1 LMIAAEFASTGAEE
15 MSLFQRLSAGNGT
28 NPFRLALCPRLIPL
42 QLGGGLPPLVEVTCK
57 FWEEEV
63 ALPGLGFITAMENVP
78 ADASLP
84 VAVSCVDDTKV
95 VASGAPARS
104 TCAPPTNPLPSTV
117 IANAPAGTDG
127 GAMPVSTGTG
137 FCNVTA
143 LLPVAVASAELTART
158 VTVLELGTVVGAV
171 YMPEELI
178 EPIAAL
184 PPATPFTCHVTAVFD
199 DPATVAPKDF
209 VAPAR
214 TLALAGETA
223 TVTLDP
229 EGAVLGLEGDELFVV
244 AVHPARAAAA
254 SGSKKSF
261 EYRKIN
267 FSNLSIR
274 MQTERSAF
282 RRRTACSELCL
293 GVSCGTT
300 VPKDKIGHG
309 TPEQDRHVSKDL
321 GSTSGIRGSLSSPAS
336 SISGEREAVL
346 RK

>member
-1 LMIAAEFASTGAEE
+1 
-15 MSLFQRLSAGNGT
+15 
-28 NPFRLALCPRLIPL
+28 
-42 QLGGGLPPLVEVTCK
+42 
-57 FWEEEV
+57 
-63 ALPGLGFITAMENVP
+63 
-78 ADASLP
+78 
-84 VAVSCVDDTKV
+84 
-95 VASGAPARS
+95 
-104 TCAPPTNPLPSTV
+104 
-117 IANAPAGTDG
+117 
-127 GAMPVSTGTG
+127 VSTGTG

-178 EPIAAL
+178 EPVAAL

-229 EGAVLGLEGDELFVV
+229 EGGVLGLEGDELFVV